1 MALLSFSF
9 RFRSC
14 CFFFVSDRAPP
25 ALAAKSKGGAG
36 AATMPS
42 RSRAARGPTLHP
54 VSLDDFFRDGV
65 EIDFSEE
72 DQEEEPEDDG
82 GSEEEGEDDGG
93 SEEEGE
99 DDVGSEEDESQ
110 GSSDDDEDDDEEE
123 EEELEREEFGAGD
136 CGPSA
141 QARVSSVAAAGGSAE
156 RANMP
161 TCPVCMEPW
170 TSQGPH
176 RIR

>member
-1 MALLSFSF
+1 M
-9 RFRSC
+9 SC
-14 CFFFVSDRAPP
+14 PIARRR
-25 ALAAKSKGGAG
+25 LAAKSIRSLLLPLCRLRAG
-36 AATMPS
+36 AATIPS

-99 DDVGSEEDESQ
+99 DESE
-110 GSSDDDEDDDEEE
+110 GSSDDEDDDDEEE
-123 EEELEREEFGAGD
+123 EEEREREEFAGGD

-141 QARVSSVAAAGGSAE
+141 QARVSLVAAAGGSAE
-156 RANMP
+156 RADMP